1 MRKAV
6 AALCVAAILR
16 NEVFST
22 VVLLILAVMLIVW
35 LAGEIDKH
43 GHF

>member
-1 MRKAV
+1 MRKAA
-6 AALCVAAILR
+6 AALCVAAILK